1 MNFVT
6 VVKRQARF
14 NRFFANIQGGPKK
27 KYMILSRGKEKEQK
41 NMTLF

>member
-14 NRFFANIQGGPKK
+14 NRFFANLQGGPKK
-27 KYMILSRGKEKEQK
+27 KVYDFI
-41 NMTLF
+41 